1 MHIHKKTPPQ
11 TLGVNMDLTFITICS
26 TEIGE
31 KNMNKQKYKYK
42 YNKIYTLHKTIT

>member
-11 TLGVNMDLTFITICS
+11 TLEVKYEFDITICS

-42 YNKIYTLHKTIT
+42 CNKIYTLHKTIT